1 MAFGLLKV
9 LGPMKIISVGD
20 NVADTYHQQRV
31 YFPGGNCVNVAVD
44 AKKAG
49 AEISAYLGI
58 FGNDDRAEHITES
71 LKQENV
77 ELVNCRKVY
86 APTAQPRVLLTAEGE
101 RTFAAGP
108 QNSALHLL
116 TLRLT
121 PDDFTQISQFDVV
134 HVGIDSGIDEYLS
147 KLQQYTKVSFD
158 FSISRDENYFKKILP
173 HINYAFFSGAEMSDT
188 QVVEFAQKYL
198 TLGPEVVVITRGA
211 KPAFL
216 LTAKESYYAQPQRI
230 KVIDTMGAGDSFIAG
245 FLVNYLSKNDL
256 RKAGKAAC
264 KNAAITC
271 QLSGGF
277 GHQKSF

>member
-1 MAFGLLKV
+1 
-9 LGPMKIISVGD
+9 MKIISVGD

-134 HVGIDSGIDEYLS
+134 HVGIDSGIDEYLP

-173 HINYAFFSGAEMSDT
+173 HVNYAFFSGAEMSDT

-256 RKAGKAAC
+256 RKAGKVAC

>member
-1 MAFGLLKV
+1 MAFELLEE
-9 LGPMKIISVGD
+9 LWPMKIISVGD
-20 NVADTYHQQRV
+20 NVADTYLQQRV

-49 AEISAYLGI
+49 AEVSAYLGI
-58 FGNDDRAEHITES
+58 LGNDDRAEHIVES
-71 LKQENV
+71 LKQEKV
-77 ELVNCRKVY
+77 ELVNCRRAY
-86 APTAQPRVLLTAEGE
+86 APTAQPRVILTPEGD

-116 TLRLT
+116 SLRLT
-121 PDDFTQISQFDVV
+121 PDDFAQISQFDVA
-134 HVGIDSGIDEYLS
+134 HVGIDSGIDEYLP
-147 KLQQYTKVSFD
+147 KLQQHVKISFD

-173 HINYAFFSGAEMSDT
+173 HVNYAFFSGAEMDNT

-198 TLGPEVVVITRGA
+198 TLGPEVIVITRGA

-216 LTAKESYYAQPQRI
+216 LTAKESFYAQPQKI
-230 KVIDTMGAGDSFIAG
+230 NVVDTMGAGDSFIAG
-245 FLVNYLSKNDL
+245 FLVDYLSKNNL
-256 RKAGKAAC
+256 QKAAKAAC
-264 KNAAITC
+264 SNAAVTC